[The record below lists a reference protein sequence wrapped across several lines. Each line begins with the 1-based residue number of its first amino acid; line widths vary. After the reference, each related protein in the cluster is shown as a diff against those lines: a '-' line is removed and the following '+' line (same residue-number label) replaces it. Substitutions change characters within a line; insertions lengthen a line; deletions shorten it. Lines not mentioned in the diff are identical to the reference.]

1 MRQIPT
7 LSLIEEKQRIKM
19 LNFQERIGF
28 DQTNSFKGYRFF
40 FDQRNWFK
48 GYHFIFD
55 QRNWFKGY
63 RFIF

>member
-48 GYHFIFD
+48 GYCNSDVPIFG
-55 QRNWFKGY
+55 RVSGNFV
-63 RFIF
+63 